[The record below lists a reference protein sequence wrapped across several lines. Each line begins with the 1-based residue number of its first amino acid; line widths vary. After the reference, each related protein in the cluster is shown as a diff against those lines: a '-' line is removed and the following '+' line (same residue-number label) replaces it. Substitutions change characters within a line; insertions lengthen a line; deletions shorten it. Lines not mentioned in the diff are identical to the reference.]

1 MASLVAP
8 PYFYF
13 TLFNFC
19 IVCSVVLWQIVA
31 NKYDDDD
38 VIYRYVLCQV
48 LKPTAET
55 DNVLSFSDDDDDDE
69 VEDDDDVDAEGKSV
83 CICLI

>member
-19 IVCSVVLWQIVA
+19 IVCSVVLWQILA

-55 DNVLSFSDDDDDDE
+55 DSVLSFSDDDDE

>member
-1 MASLVAP
+1 
-8 PYFYF
+8 
-13 TLFNFC
+13 
-19 IVCSVVLWQIVA
+19 VLWQILA
-31 NKYDDDD
+31 NKYDDDDD

-55 DNVLSFSDDDDDDE
+55 DSVLSFSDDDDE